1 MVISD
6 VDISRHKELFDPN
19 KFNKAIHVIGVGA
32 TGSWLVF
39 SLAKLGLTNI
49 HVYDF
54 DKVEAHNIA
63 NQLFSISDIGEYKV
77 EALKRIVKDTTG
89 TEITIHNKEVKE
101 EAFSGIVFMMIDTMA
116 GRKAIYESSV
126 KYKPSVSLLIEP
138 RMGLHMARIYNILPL
153 NNSSL
158 NEYEKTFYTDEE
170 AEVSAC
176 GNSMTIISSAL
187 AVTAWCV
194 RQLINFA
201 NECEMDEEILIE
213 LQNNYIVT
221 SKWK

>member
-1 MVISD
+1 MIISD
-6 VDISRHKELFDPN
+6 VDISRHRELFDPN

-176 GNSMTIISSAL
+176 GNSMTVISSAL

-213 LQNNYIVT
+213 LQNNYIIT

>member
-19 KFNKAIHVIGVGA
+19 KFNKVIHVIGAGA

-77 EALKRIVKDTTG
+77 EALKRIIKDTTG

-126 KYKPSVSLLIEP
+126 KYKPTVSLLIEP

-176 GNSMTIISSAL
+176 GNSMTVISSAL

-213 LQNNYIVT
+213 LQNNYIIT

>member
-6 VDISRHKELFDPN
+6 VDISRHRELFDPN

-77 EALKRIVKDTTG
+77 EALKRIIKDTTG

-101 EAFSGIVFMMIDTMA
+101 EVFSGIVFMMIDTMA

-126 KYKPSVSLLIEP
+126 KYKPAVSLLIEP

-176 GNSMTIISSAL
+176 GNSMTVISSAL

-213 LQNNYIVT
+213 LQNNYIIT

>member
-19 KFNKAIHVIGVGA
+19 KFNKTIHVIGAGA

-77 EALKRIVKDTTG
+77 EALKRIIKDTTG

-116 GRKAIYESSV
+116 GRKAIYESSI
-126 KYKPSVSLLIEP
+126 KYKPAVSLLIEP

-176 GNSMTIISSAL
+176 GNSMTVISSAL

-213 LQNNYIVT
+213 LQNNYIIT

>member
-176 GNSMTIISSAL
+176 GNSMTVISSAL

-213 LQNNYIVT
+213 LQNNYIIT

>member
-1 MVISD
+1 
-6 VDISRHKELFDPN
+6 
-19 KFNKAIHVIGVGA
+19 
-32 TGSWLVF
+32 
-39 SLAKLGLTNI
+39 
-49 HVYDF
+49 
-54 DKVEAHNIA
+54 
-63 NQLFSISDIGEYKV
+63 
-77 EALKRIVKDTTG
+77 
-89 TEITIHNKEVKE
+89 
-101 EAFSGIVFMMIDTMA
+101 MMIDTMA

-158 NEYEKTFYTDEE
+158 NEYEKTFYTDDE
-170 AEVSAC
+170 AEVSSC
-176 GNSMTIISSAL
+176 GNSMTVISSAL

-213 LQNNYIVT
+213 LQNNYIIT

>member
-6 VDISRHKELFDPN
+6 VDISRHRELFDPN
-19 KFNKAIHVIGVGA
+19 KFNKAIHVIGAGA

-126 KYKPSVSLLIEP
+126 KYKPAVSLLIEP

-176 GNSMTIISSAL
+176 GNSMTVISSAL

-213 LQNNYIVT
+213 LQNNYIIT

>member
-77 EALKRIVKDTTG
+77 EALKRIIKDTTG

-126 KYKPSVSLLIEP
+126 KYKPAVSLLIEP

-176 GNSMTIISSAL
+176 GNSMTVISSAL

-213 LQNNYIVT
+213 LQNNYIIT

>member
-1 MVISD
+1 MAVSD
-6 VDISRHKELFDPN
+6 VDISRHRELFDPN

-213 LQNNYIVT
+213 LQNNYIIT

>member
-213 LQNNYIVT
+213 LQNNYIIT

>member
-19 KFNKAIHVIGVGA
+19 KFNKTIHVIGAGA

-213 LQNNYIVT
+213 LQNNYIIT